1 MVITLPTH
9 YLNQMIFRLS
19 VIILMLSSCSA
30 QYHLNK
36 AIKKGY
42 KCEQTGDTIRIT
54 TLDSIPVII
63 NDTIVWEKI
72 ISTKDTVIKYNTV
85 YVPKTR
91 LDKRIEYKIKVKTI
105 YKDRLVYKYKYRS
118 EGQKAKSEV
127 KKAKA
132 ERPRPRGNLSL
143 LFVGVGIGLLLSYLF
158 KFARQ
163 RYMF

>member
-1 MVITLPTH
+1 
-9 YLNQMIFRLS
+9 MIFRLS
-19 VIILMLSSCSA
+19 VIILLLSSCSA

-42 KCEQTGDTIRIT
+42 KCEDTLQIDTIRIT

-63 NDTIVWEKI
+63 HDSIVWEKFI
-72 ISTKDTVIKYNTV
+72 TTKDTIIKWQIKNV

-91 LDKRIEYKIKVKTI
+91 LDKRIEYKLKVKTI
-105 YKDRLVYKYKYRS
+105 YKDRLVYKYKYRA

-132 ERPRPRGNLSL
+132 QRPRTRGNLNL

-158 KFARQ
+158 KFARE

>member
-1 MVITLPTH
+1 MGKLSILIT
-9 YLNQMIFRLS
+9 S
-19 VIILMLSSCSA
+19 IILCSCSA

-72 ISTKDTVIKYNTV
+72 INTKDTIIKYRKV
-85 YVPKTR
+85 YTPLTR
-91 LDKRIEYKIKVKTI
+91 QDKRLQYKIQVKTI
-105 YKDRLVYKYKYRS
+105 YKDRLVYKYKYRA

-132 ERPRPRGNLSL
+132 ERPRANGNLSL
-143 LFVGVGIGLLLSYLF
+143 LFVGVAIGLLLSYLF
-158 KFARQ
+158 KFARE

>member
-1 MVITLPTH
+1 MR
-9 YLNQMIFRLS
+9 YLA
-19 VIILMLSSCSA
+19 IILLLSSCSA

-42 KCEQTGDTIRIT
+42 TCEQTGDTIRIT

-63 NDTIVWEKI
+63 HDSIVWEKF
-72 ISTKDTVIKYNTV
+72 ISTKDTIIKYRTT
-85 YVPKTR
+85 YVPRTR
-91 LDKRIEYKIKVKTI
+91 FQERLAYKLKVKTI
-105 YKDRLVYKYKYRS
+105 YKDRIV
-118 EGQKAKSEV
+118 EKAQ
-127 KKAKA
+127 AKA
-132 ERPRPRGNLSL
+132 TRPRTRGNLNL